1 MNPQLIRI
9 VVFLVIAAV
18 LVGAGWQVD
27 SWRSAAE
34 ISRLEAVKKDAEIKA
49 EKTYRTQLET
59 AIARADS
66 IQTRLAQE
74 EAARDTLTQ
83 EKDLEIHRLT
93 VGRRCLD
100 SNVVRVLNQPAQRQQ
115 RASVPETPREPVRA
129 NAPFATDSDVGWWI
143 NQCQAG
149 YDTCRGQRQGI
160 SDFYNGS
167 DTPTEKA
174 DTGE

>member
-18 LVGAGWQVD
+18 LVGAGWQVEN
-27 SWRSAAE
+27 WRADAE
-34 ISRLEAVKKDAEIKA
+34 ISRLETVKKDAEIKA
-49 EKTYRTQLET
+49 EKTYRTRLET

-93 VGRRCLD
+93 LGRRCLD
-100 SNVVRVLNQPAQRQQ
+100 SNVVRVLNQPAQRRQ
-115 RASVPETPREPVRA
+115 RPGMPETASQPVRA
-129 NAPFATDSDVGWWI
+129 DAAFATDSDVGWWI

-160 SDFYNGS
+160 ADFY
-167 DTPTEKA
+167 
-174 DTGE
+174 GEEN